1 MSNEPKAPAKP
12 AMTKALTSTS
22 ADVEA
27 LIERGLTSYGN
38 GDVDGALMSW
48 EQSLRLD
55 PGNSK
60 ANGYVD
66 YVRLHY
72 DVLVSPSDDELS
84 VQVPFGVGSDEPA
97 YTIDVDADIADAMHY
112 RKQDDEPAAT
122 RAASIDEGWFLEAD
136 DGFESA
142 SDHSSTAG
150 MVTGI
155 FETIVDE
162 MTGPILLAQQHPM
175 SRTMGESVI
184 VSDQPSAALPPSLM
198 QGPVTP
204 LDTAHVTK
212 DFARPT
218 ELTEEVDSAFEP
230 MITKPVRP
238 YGLGSALAAFDAES
252 EFEGYPE
259 PDYVVEVEVDE
270 PTNAPFDAA
279 AHASDVEARFAA
291 AAQFEGDAVAEFES
305 SAVSFGQVADP
316 DGDPSLSTPE
326 SFADSPTSILQR
338 DNSFVATRPR
348 RKSAAP
354 EFKMSLRTPSSLDD
368 IDLDQHRLMT
378 AGDADETQPEPL
390 PQLPLIDVVAISDPA
405 PLPSGTEDGSVPA
418 FDDSVTGQLTGSN
431 TRRPLPLPLPLAETP
446 SLDFATPGRIEG
458 AQIVENQANAW
469 ERDRLENQGN
479 AWERDRRANQRT
491 LESETDTQDIS
502 RQATLQISAGITA
515 GAVTQAATHDD
526 IDRPSTVPDLII
538 EPVLSSGDEP
548 DEDESDFSTA
558 NTGNHEPLNFAS
570 PPPQTL
576 QLPGLHRAPTE
587 VEPIPSFDPLTAR
600 FASLLA
606 HVDRNMP
613 ASESKDERT
622 RRRISQLLMVAADC
636 ADANDREQAVAAVE
650 LAMLQEPESVLGQK
664 LIHRHRDTILGI
676 LQQYLGNLAR
686 IPKLAKPIHELA
698 NTQMSSRAA
707 FLSSRVDGYVSLEE
721 LLDITGMSRL
731 ETFRLL
737 CQLTMRGV
745 LL

>member
-1 MSNEPKAPAKP
+1 
-12 AMTKALTSTS
+12 
-22 ADVEA
+22 
-27 LIERGLTSYGN
+27 
-38 GDVDGALMSW
+38 
-48 EQSLRLD
+48 
-55 PGNSK
+55 
-60 ANGYVD
+60 
-66 YVRLHY
+66 
-72 DVLVSPSDDELS
+72 
-84 VQVPFGVGSDEPA
+84 
-97 YTIDVDADIADAMHY
+97 
-112 RKQDDEPAAT
+112 
-122 RAASIDEGWFLEAD
+122 
-136 DGFESA
+136 
-142 SDHSSTAG
+142 
-150 MVTGI
+150 
-155 FETIVDE
+155 
-162 MTGPILLAQQHPM
+162 
-175 SRTMGESVI
+175 
-184 VSDQPSAALPPSLM
+184 
-198 QGPVTP
+198 
-204 LDTAHVTK
+204 
-212 DFARPT
+212 
-218 ELTEEVDSAFEP
+218 
-230 MITKPVRP
+230 
-238 YGLGSALAAFDAES
+238 
-252 EFEGYPE
+252 
-259 PDYVVEVEVDE
+259 
-270 PTNAPFDAA
+270 
-279 AHASDVEARFAA
+279 
-291 AAQFEGDAVAEFES
+291 
-305 SAVSFGQVADP
+305 
-316 DGDPSLSTPE
+316 
-326 SFADSPTSILQR
+326 
-338 DNSFVATRPR
+338 
-348 RKSAAP
+348 
-354 EFKMSLRTPSSLDD
+354 
-368 IDLDQHRLMT
+368 LMT